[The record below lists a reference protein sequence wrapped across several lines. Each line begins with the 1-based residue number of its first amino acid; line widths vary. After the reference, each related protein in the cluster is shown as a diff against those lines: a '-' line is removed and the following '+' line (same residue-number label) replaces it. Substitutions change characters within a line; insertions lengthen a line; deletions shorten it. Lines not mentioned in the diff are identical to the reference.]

1 MEILLDTV
9 IVEFK
14 DTSLLKR
21 MNKNGI
27 SRFHSYVVVEVV
39 ETGRWVE
46 RIEQVN
52 EKRIRDLNIR

>member
-9 IVEFK
+9 IVK
-14 DTSLLKR
+14 DASFLKK

-27 SRFHSYVVVEVV
+27 PRSHSYVVLEVV
-39 ETGRWVE
+39 KIGRWVE

-52 EKRIRDLNIR
+52 EKRKGDLNI

>member
-1 MEILLDTV
+1 MLDTA

-14 DTSLLKR
+14 GALFLKR